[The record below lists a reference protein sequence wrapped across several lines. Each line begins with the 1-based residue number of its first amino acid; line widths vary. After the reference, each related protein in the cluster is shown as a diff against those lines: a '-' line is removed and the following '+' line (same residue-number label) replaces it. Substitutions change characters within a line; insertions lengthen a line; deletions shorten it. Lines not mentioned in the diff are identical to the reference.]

1 MRREDAMVENA
12 SAMRLEGNACLV
24 TGAASGIGLATARAF
39 VAEGA
44 RVALLDVDAEG
55 VRRAAAELGGASLV
69 ADVADER
76 ALARAFEACDRE
88 VGGLDAVVAAAG
100 IGMEGS
106 LEEIGPELFDRAV
119 AVNLRGSYL
128 TARLAI
134 PRLRARG
141 GGSILFVSSNAGLVA
156 RAHDPV
162 YCATKAAVVML
173 ARSLALGL
181 AADRIRVNAICPGP
195 VDTPTLWRGVPPGG
209 REEAETGLL
218 ASVPLGRAL
227 GRVAAPEEVAA
238 AAVYLVSDEA
248 SYVTGAELPVDGG
261 KTAGLQVF

>member
-1 MRREDAMVENA
+1 MRTGDAMIENA
-12 SAMRLEGNACLV
+12 SAMRLEGKACLV
-24 TGAASGIGLATARAF
+24 TGAASGIGLATARFF
-39 VAEGA
+39 VREGA
-44 RVALLDVDAEG
+44 RVALVDLDAEG
-55 VRRAAAELGGASLV
+55 VRLAADELGGTGLV
-69 ADVADER
+69 ADVADEQ
-76 ALARAFEACDRE
+76 ALADALEACDRE
-88 VGGLDAVVAAAG
+88 VGGLDAVVAGAG
-100 IGMEGS
+100 IGLEGS
-106 LEEIGPELFDRAV
+106 LEEVGPELFDRAV
-119 AVNLRGSYL
+119 AVNLRGAYL

-141 GGSILFVSSNAGLVA
+141 GGSIVFVSSNAGLVA

-173 ARSLALGL
+173 TRSLALGL

-209 REEAETGLL
+209 RGKAETGLL

-227 GRVAAPEEVAA
+227 GRVATAAEVAA

-248 SYVTGAELPVDGG
+248 SYVTGAALPVDGG

>member
-1 MRREDAMVENA
+1 MIQNA
-12 SAMRLEGNACLV
+12 SAMRLEGKTCLV

-39 VAEGA
+39 VREGA
-44 RVALLDVDAEG
+44 RVALVDIDAEG
-55 VRRAAAELGGASLV
+55 VRRAAGELGASGIF

-76 ALARAFEACDRE
+76 AVGDAFATCDAE
-88 VGGLDAVVAAAG
+88 VGDLDAVVAGAG
-100 IGMEGS
+100 IGTEGS
-106 LEEIGPELFDRAV
+106 LEEVGPERFDRAV

-141 GGSILFVSSNAGLVA
+141 GGSLVFVSSNAGLIA

-162 YCATKAAVVML
+162 YCATKAAVVMM

-181 AADRIRVNAICPGP
+181 ARDLIRVNAICPGP
-195 VDTPTLWRGVPPGG
+195 VDTPTLWRGVALDE
-209 REEAETGLL
+209 REEAETRFL

-227 GRVAAPEEVAA
+227 GRVATAEEVAA

-248 SYVTGAELPVDGG
+248 SYVTGAALPVDGG